1 MSKLLDIL
9 ANRDL
14 ADDQEI
20 KIGEE
25 TYNLGDLRAVNAERE
40 TFKTERDR
48 IAAERDDFRT
58 KFDKQ
63 SSTLTEL
70 LGDAHKR
77 ASAEVDDQPAVKS
90 PQDVLR
96 EALSPLLETDDG
108 TKALFEDKVFGKALN
123 KVEERAYNRA
133 KAEYDALA
141 AKVSEVETGL
151 KTGFERMTVAQLNQ
165 RLDSWYGANRAEI
178 PKGEDG
184 KRLSREAVHRY
195 GVEHNITVPNTQLID
210 YDRVLDVI
218 TEPQRFEARVKEAKD
233 AGYKEGL
240 EQGRAQ
246 AGKVIPIFGDR
257 SAGGTPG
264 DKISTVGKSAKQI
277 VSENLARGLADLSQ
291 AENE

>member
-9 ANRDL
+9 ANKDL
-14 ADDQEI
+14 GDDQEI

-40 TFKTERDR
+40 TLRTERDTIAKER
-48 IAAERDDFRT
+48 DKYRTDHDTLSATVTDLLGKAGKAAEHEIET
-58 KFDKQ
+58 PP
-63 SSTLTEL
+63 
-70 LGDAHKR
+70 
-77 ASAEVDDQPAVKS
+77 VDPKEGFIDS
-90 PQDVLR
+90 LR
-96 EALSPLLETDDG
+96 KLVEKDDG
-108 TKALFEDKVFGKALN
+108 TGALFEDKVFGKAL
-123 KVEERAYNRA
+123 KSVEDRAYQRA

-218 TEPQRFEARVKEAKD
+218 TEPQRLEARMTEAEKR
-233 AGYKEGL
+233 GYEKGL
-240 EQGRAQ
+240 EMGRAQ

-277 VSENLARGLADLSQ
+277 MSENLARGLADLSQ